1 MENIGKEERI
11 NDKSDR
17 NRGQS
22 EDQAEEMKE
31 ITLYLYIEFCEKTK
45 QIALYI

>member
-31 ITLYLYIEFCEKTK
+31 ITLYIEGEFSEKEK
-45 QIALYI
+45 QSSGHI